1 MQLIGA
7 YLIFLLVIV
16 ALGLG
21 VILCGV
27 VAIALYEG
35 AVWFR
40 TAHRFA
46 ARPQGIALAKVSTA
60 GH

>member
-7 YLIFLLVIV
+7 YLIFLLAIV

-21 VILCGV
+21 TILFAV
-27 VAIALYEG
+27 VGIALYGG

-40 TAHRFA
+40 TAHPFA
-46 ARPQGIALAKVSTA
+46 RRG
-60 GH
+60 